1 MITSLAVH
9 LLRARIHSKEELD
22 KAQAQISVLEGLMER
37 YRSGERP
44 SQDELRRELE
54 MVGLRERV
62 LTKPEDGEG
71 GDVGWFKAIFGRKGV
86 QDDEQKADED
96 AVEQWAKGELSLSL
110 TCLTAS

>member
-1 MITSLAVH
+1 
-9 LLRARIHSKEELD
+9 
-22 KAQAQISVLEGLMER
+22 MER

>member
-22 KAQAQISVLEGLMER
+22 KAKAQISVLEGLMDR
-37 YRSGERP
+37 YKSGERI

-62 LTKPEDGEG
+62 LTKPAG
-71 GDVGWFKAIFGRKGV
+71 
-86 QDDEQKADED
+86 
-96 AVEQWAKGELSLSL
+96 
-110 TCLTAS
+110 